1 MFILVFL
8 QVGSEIFYVHV
19 IKVWSSPCGTVK
31 CTTFRKK
38 FGSWEHALQESIRIQ
53 ISPLFVFHQSVLQAM
68 KFCLIAT
75 GSKQACLL
83 TTCPFT
89 VAETS
94 ESMSQE
100 TVSTFVHV
108 YYILYLNVSVCLCAC
123 AQPRDWLWVF
133 PQSLSSF

>member
-1 MFILVFL
+1 
-8 QVGSEIFYVHV
+8 
-19 IKVWSSPCGTVK
+19 
-31 CTTFRKK
+31 
-38 FGSWEHALQESIRIQ
+38 
-53 ISPLFVFHQSVLQAM
+53 M

-108 YYILYLNVSVCLCAC
+108 YCILYYTWLCLCAC
-123 AQPRDWLWVF
+123 APVHNLEIGYGCF
-133 PQSLSSF
+133 LSHSLAFETGPM